1 MTNQVDLTLP
11 KEALQ
16 RCAFVFVR
24 LLLKKTEKPSS
35 EAVFYERPRLEAV
48 EDGELHK
55 RGPSLSFP
63 FWGRGRKEVHKIPWD
78 TQNEFHHHEG

>member
-1 MTNQVDLTLP
+1 MTNQVDLTLL

-63 FWGRGRKEVHKIPWD
+63 F
-78 TQNEFHHHEG
+78 